1 MKRRGMVLLVV
12 VVVVAMLSLA
22 GLSFVAMMQTEY
34 KSIRVQGDE
43 LQLEQYLASG
53 VDYLT
58 VFLDSS
64 NQRREEAGGT
74 RDNPQRFRDVAL
86 GGDDSNAPFGGF
98 TIQTRDPET
107 PDGVRYGLENE
118 SAKLNLAV
126 LPDWERRVPD
136 AGRRALLALP
146 GMTDTVAEAILDWVD
161 PDSTPR
167 PGGAEDEYYR
177 AMGLP
182 YGPRNAAPQCVEE
195 LLLVRGVTRE
205 LLLGQGDEPGLSWES
220 PSLGRRAAS
229 SAETMPWA
237 ALVTVVSGE
246 RNRSYEGLPRVWL
259 NDPDLVSL
267 CRRLQERFDPAWA
280 SFIVAYR
287 QHGPYVGIETATTE
301 VVPFDPALPPRFTI
315 ESPLDLVGARV
326 RIPSPDGKTG
336 TVYQSPLSADPGSL
350 RESLPKLL
358 DHTSVED
365 AAVLYGRVNLNLAPR
380 EVLRAVPG
388 MDDALVEQIVSARDS
403 RRDTAARHPAW
414 PLTEGLVDLARMRA
428 VLPYLTSGGDVY
440 RARIVAR
447 DARVRRT
454 LCAEVVI
461 DATRSPPR
469 QAYWKDLR
477 LVNSALPQ
485 PEEGPAARGAIR

>member
-1 MKRRGMVLLVV
+1 MVLLVV

-64 NQRREEAGGT
+64 HQRREEAGGT
-74 RDNPQRFRDVAL
+74 RDNPERFRDVAL
-86 GGDDSNAPFGGF
+86 GGEDRSAPFAGF
-98 TIQTRDPET
+98 TIATRDPEA

-118 SAKLNLAV
+118 SARLNLAV
-126 LPDWERRVPD
+126 LPEWDRRVPD
-136 AGRRALLALP
+136 AGRRALMALP
-146 GMTDTVAEAILDWVD
+146 GMTDAVAEAILDWID

-167 PGGAEDEYYR
+167 SSGAEDEYYR

-205 LLLGQGDEPGLSWES
+205 LLLGEREQPDLAPQSLS
-220 PSLGRRAAS
+220 PGRRTAS
-229 SAETMPWA
+229 SAETVPWA
-237 ALVTVVSGE
+237 ALITVVSGE
-246 RNRSYEGLPRVWL
+246 RNRSYDGLPRVWL

-287 QHGPYVGIETATTE
+287 QHGPYTGGEPATTE
-301 VVPFDPALPPRFTI
+301 VVPFDPALPPRFVI

-326 RIPSPDGKTG
+326 RIPSPDGKSG
-336 TVYQSPLSADPGSL
+336 TVYQSPWTSDPVSL

-358 DHTSVED
+358 DHASIED

-403 RRDTAARHPAW
+403 RRETAARHPAW

-440 RARIVAR
+440 RARIIAR
-447 DARVRRT
+447 DARVPRT
-454 LCAEVVI
+454 RCAEVVI

-477 LVNSALPQ
+477 LIDSLFPP
-485 PEEGPAARGAIR
+485 PEARLGGRGAIR